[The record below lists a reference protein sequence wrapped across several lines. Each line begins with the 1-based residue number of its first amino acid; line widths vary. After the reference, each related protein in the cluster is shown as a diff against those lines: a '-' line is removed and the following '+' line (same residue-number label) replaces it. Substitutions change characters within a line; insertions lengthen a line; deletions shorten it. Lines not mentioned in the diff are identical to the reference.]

1 MTTTMTT
8 TINDD
13 FGKVDW
19 DEWEQENDDFGKVDW
34 KLWEKENDDKY
45 NWTTPEDGLCDDF
58 YFYGTLYLRDSNDV
72 IWKNETDKNGFPL
85 EMVGWFN
92 KELGIIDDQMIIQVI
107 D

>member
-1 MTTTMTT
+1 MAQ
-8 TINDD
+8 NLD
-13 FGKVDW
+13 FL
-19 DEWEQENDDFGKVDW
+19 F
-34 KLWEKENDDKY
+34 LPP
-45 NWTTPEDGLCDDF
+45 TPP

-107 D
+107 DE